1 MFVERGRAHPT
12 RGRSRLLRRWRR
24 EALTVAV
31 TEEKLASIDHIRI
44 VRSGLH
50 KAFQMALQT
59 SDLHA
64 VSTIANALSTNIQQG
79 ARLAGE
85 WTEEPRSITT
95 NVQILQMPG
104 VANVIA
110 GITAALARFPEARMQ
125 IVRYLREADTPAPP
139 PPEVIDATT
148 AE

>member
-1 MFVERGRAHPT
+1 VFVERGRAHPT

-50 KAFQMALQT
+50 KAFQMA
-59 SDLHA
+59 LHA